1 MVPDA
6 PPGPG
11 SAGEEPARHPAHG
24 RPGDGWRTVAYV
36 NWALVLAAT
45 AAVAVSSRSIGR
57 PVWWLGPPSDPA
69 PQWWLVV
76 PLGLVVVPVVAIA
89 RRHPRAGALGVACSV
104 GLAASALVD
113 ASSTPAVASACAIV
127 AGASVLG
134 NLAVWVGLRQY
145 R

>member
-6 PPGPG
+6 PTGPG
-11 SAGEEPARHPAHG
+11 SVGAESAQYPSHG

-36 NWALVLAAT
+36 NWALVFAAT

-69 PQWWLVV
+69 PRWWLVV
-76 PLGLVVVPVVAIA
+76 PVGLVVVPVVAIA
-89 RRHPRAGALGVACSV
+89 RRDRRAGVLGVVCSI
-104 GLAASALVD
+104 GLAASALAD
-113 ASSTPAVASACAIV
+113 TSSTPAVASACAIV
-127 AGASVLG
+127 AGASLLG